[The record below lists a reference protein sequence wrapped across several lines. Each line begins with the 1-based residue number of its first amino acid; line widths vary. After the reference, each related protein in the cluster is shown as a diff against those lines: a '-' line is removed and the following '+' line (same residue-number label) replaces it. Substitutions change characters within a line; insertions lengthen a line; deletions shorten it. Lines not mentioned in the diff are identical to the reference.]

1 MEAPSKND
9 TSFKEFLE
17 KLQKQN
23 NQQLATTLLQL
34 KTEREI
40 AGEDNDKRE
49 EQLDQ
54 VNNNLQGISKSLSGY
69 DIEQLASSNEDQI
82 EILKK
87 ALEELSLVRK
97 LTEGSLEYDKEGA
110 QYRNLSGREFTSD
123 VSGKAVKK
131 GGYVDFE
138 TAANRLSGQGK
149 RVREANVLNL
159 KPTREVI
166 NKKSYSNTS
175 SVNNTESKDSEK
187 NLEIEKTKYQ
197 GFVKELTSGFKYFM
211 TDGLSEKPGYGMF
224 QTPPKEIEK
233 KERQQKI
240 SSDRQKIESP
250 TNPESDNVTTSQE
263 VIADSSKQD
272 LELSKQLLETTKE
285 QLKTLQQIRDSLVPK
300 TPAELPSNQAPIQAK
315 EEEKEDKGSLVG
327 DLASGAMDLLGN
339 KRGAGRPAGKPA
351 SLGSK
356 LARFAGSTGGKALG
370 AAAAV
375 GMGAYTAYQGYT
387 GAEEEKQS
395 ELQAID
401 AKIKAG
407 EITPEQGEQ
416 LKKEAAAKA
425 TENTGG
431 AVGEGTGMAAGAI
444 GGGIAGAKVGATV
457 GTFVGGC

>member
-9 TSFKEFLE
+9 TSFREFLE

-23 NQQLATTLLQL
+23 NQLLATTLLQL

-40 AGEDNDKRE
+40 AGDDNNKRE

-54 VNNNLQGISKSLSGY
+54 ANNNLQGISKSLSGY
-69 DIEQLASSNEDQI
+69 DIEQLASSNENQI

-87 ALEELSLVRK
+87 ALEELSLIRK
-97 LTEGSLEYDKEGA
+97 LTEGSLEYDKESA

-138 TAANRLSGQGK
+138 TAANRLAGQGK
-149 RVREANVLNL
+149 RVKEANVLNL

-166 NKKSYSNTS
+166 NKQRYYHTSNNVS
-175 SVNNTESKDSEK
+175 AVEK
-187 NLEIEKTKYQ
+187 NTTDVSNKDNTKVIEKNSKIEETKYHR
-197 GFVKELTSGFKYFM
+197 VIKELTSGFKYFM

-233 KERQQKI
+233 KEREQKI

-263 VIADSSKQD
+263 VIADTSKQD

-315 EEEKEDKGSLVG
+315 EEEKEDKRSLVG

-339 KRGAGRPAGKPA
+339 KRGAGRQTGKAA

-395 ELQAID
+395 ELQVID

-407 EITPEQGEQ
+407 EITPEQGDQ

-425 TENTGG
+425 TENKG
-431 AVGEGTGMAAGAI
+431 VL
-444 GGGIAGAKVGATV
+444 
-457 GTFVGGC
+457 